1 MRVTATNKIKRL
13 PGMINP
19 VTDMQQLQQYAKLGR
34 TEFERSMP
42 ESDYKINEN
51 VHTESKKEVPNGA
64 PKEAPNGAPREK
76 YLEMSLYDNKAR
88 IHHQGQHIGVNI
100 DKTT

>member
-34 TEFERSMP
+34 TEFERSLP

-64 PKEAPNGAPREK
+64 PKNK
-76 YLEMSLYDNKAR
+76 YLDMHLYDNKAR
-88 IHHQGQHIGVNI
+88 VHHQGQHIGVNI
-100 DKTT
+100 DKHT